1 MIPPI
6 CDKICLFFLEENHG
20 SFRSRSVRA
29 WCCSSPASEEPR
41 PLMPQGTLQ
50 GPNYCPNGFLVTV
63 PEPET
68 HVLRVPAR
76 GCPVPEL
83 LLNSAGVQ

>member
-1 MIPPI
+1 MSHSGQEA
-6 CDKICLFFLEENHG
+6 CGHG
-20 SFRSRSVRA
+20 A
-29 WCCSSPASEEPR
+29 APA
-41 PLMPQGTLQ
+41 PLQRTKPLVPQGTLQ
-50 GPNYCPNGFLVTV
+50 GLNYCPNGFLVTV

-83 LLNSAGVQ
+83 LLNGAGVQ